1 MNAAVTPLVRPIRVA
16 EYPAEVALLDA
27 AYGAGP
33 YAAELAGDPE
43 WERSVSDVAGRDADG
58 QVIVV
63 EEAGR
68 LLGAASVLR
77 PESSHAKLA
86 SKGEAELRLVAVVP
100 NAQGRGIG
108 EALVRAGLEVALG
121 WGRSSLRLDTG
132 VRNPAQRLYA
142 RLGFEHTVELDAE
155 RTSSGY
161 GESLTYRYALQD
173 REDVR
178 VRLIRDEEISEV
190 SELVLAAYRDDYPHL
205 AADYLADIADV
216 AARAATHFVW
226 VAEDVATGDLLG
238 TVTSPRHR
246 EQLTSASEP
255 GEMDIRLL
263 GVSQAARG
271 RGIGALLMRSSVRLA
286 KIRGASRLVLE
297 TSPMMESAWRLYERL
312 EFSRLSD
319 RDRSITL
326 ASGDELRLLT
336 YGFQL
341 TA

>member
-1 MNAAVTPLVRPIRVA
+1 MNAAVTPRVRPIRAA

-33 YAAELAGDPE
+33 YAAELAGDPG

-86 SKGEAELRLVAVVP
+86 SAGEAELRLVAVAP
-100 NAQGRGIG
+100 EAQGRGIG
-108 EALVRAGLEVALG
+108 ESLVRAGLEVALG
-121 WGRSSLRLDTG
+121 WGRSAMRLDTG

-142 RLGFEHTVELDAE
+142 RLGFEHTVDLDA
-155 RTSSGY
+155 RLAGTGY
-161 GESLTYRYALQD
+161 GDSLTFKYALQD
-173 REDVR
+173 RSDVR
-178 VRLIRDEEISEV
+178 VRLIRDEEIPAV
-190 SELVLAAYRDDYPHL
+190 SDLVLAAYRDDYSHL

-216 AARAATHFVW
+216 AARAATHLVW
-226 VAEDVATGDLLG
+226 VAEDTATGDLLG
-238 TVTSPRHR
+238 TVTTPRYR
-246 EQLTSASEP
+246 EQLTTVSVP

-271 RGIGALLMRSSVRLA
+271 RGIGALLMQHTLRLA
-286 KIRGASRLVLE
+286 RIRGASRLVLE
-297 TSPMMESAWRLYERL
+297 TSQMMEAAWRLYERL
-312 EFSRLSD
+312 EFARLGE
-319 RDRSITL
+319 RDRTITL
-326 ASGDELRLLT
+326 ASGDDLRLMT
-336 YGFQL
+336 YGFAL